1 MSLDIDGD
9 RMASRSI
16 SLGKPRRAWMLA
28 STSNERDR
36 PSLMLP
42 RIQAVADVLE
52 IFGWRGARVD
62 PVSRRESSPN
72 VLQPAI
78 ISNGTVGGWLTRLSD
93 DHGLTQLALEK
104 QPVDVLVERLF
115 LRLLT
120 RKPSAEERELYVSLL
135 TAGYAERITPEE
147 KLPQP
152 PSRPRVREKYI
163 SWSNHV
169 DPAANVLREKHAEQ
183 ARHGDAPTA
192 RLEAGW
198 RGRFEDVV
206 WALINAPSWITAP

>member
-1 MSLDIDGD
+1 
-9 RMASRSI
+9 
-16 SLGKPRRAWMLA
+16 MLA

-52 IFGWRGARVD
+52 TFGWRGARVGS
-62 PVSRRESSPN
+62 VSRRESSPN
-72 VLQPAI
+72 ALQPAI
-78 ISNGTVGGWLTRLSD
+78 ISNGIVGGWLTRLSD

-120 RKPSAEERELYVSLL
+120 RRPSAGDRELYLSLL
-135 TAGYAERITPEE
+135 TPGYEARIIADE
-147 KLPQP
+147 KIPP
-152 PSRPRVREKYI
+152 PSFQPRVRERYI

-169 DPAANVLREKHAEQ
+169 DPEANVLRKKHADQ

-192 RLEAGW
+192 RLEGGW
-198 RGRFEDVV
+198 RDRLEDVV
-206 WALINAPSWITAP
+206 WALINAPSWITTP